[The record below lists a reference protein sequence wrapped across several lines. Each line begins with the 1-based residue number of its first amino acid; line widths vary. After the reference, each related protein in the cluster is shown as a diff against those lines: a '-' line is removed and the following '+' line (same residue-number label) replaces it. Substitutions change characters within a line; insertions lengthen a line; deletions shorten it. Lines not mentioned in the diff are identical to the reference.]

1 MTPLM
6 LHRFWSIIDDTQSSV
21 LLTLDD
27 VSLEHWLVSQFGSD
41 QSFNCLETDV
51 LSTYIRSRLPLI
63 REMAHAR

>member
-27 VSLEHWLVSQFGSD
+27 VSLERWLVSQFGSD
-41 QSFNCLETDV
+41 QSSCIETDV
-51 LSTYIRSRLPLI
+51 LSDYIRSRLPLI